1 MERYLN
7 PLIAISEASAVVSDV
22 TSSAAKDIR
31 YNIDSF
37 VENDENYMT
46 AAFNFLTSF
55 NEEYNVINKIFYR
68 SILESNGDPV
78 VVQEAFGNFFT
89 KFKEMISKFLNFIK
103 SLFVRFVTK
112 LNSMV
117 KSQKYLLKHKNDFK
131 RFTSKD
137 NFDISGYK
145 YTFDTNVPIINCQAA
160 YDAKFVFDSTK
171 SNTNFGL
178 SDLDLSDT
186 DKNAF
191 KEGNTTTNN
200 TVKTK
205 IKENSKQL
213 DSKIEEEFYDKF
225 RGEVLG
231 LDTNIDDA
239 DFSEECFAIYRN
251 GETTPESIEV
261 NSLYITA
268 ALKRIEDY
276 KKWVKNVEDTRDK
289 IEREYRKV
297 EKQVENFI
305 KSNKTSTEVSTLR
318 TVEYDNFG
326 TGSTTVTMTS
336 DAFSALDAYLKT
348 VTNQVQEMSNIHTI
362 AFSAKLQAMKDQF
375 TQDKSALYKALE
387 KCQTGAKLRAA
398 KEAAGEYY
406 DESREERGK
415 LWII

>member
-7 PLIAISEASAVVSDV
+7 PLIAISEASAVVNDV
-22 TSSAAKDIR
+22 TAAAAKDIR
-31 YNIDSF
+31 YDIDSF

-46 AAFNFLTSF
+46 TAFNFLTSF
-55 NEEYNVINKIFYR
+55 NEEYNTINKIFYR
-68 SILESNGDPV
+68 SILESNGNPV
-78 VVQEAFGNFFT
+78 VVQEAFGNFFS

-117 KSQKYLLKHKNDFK
+117 KSQKYLLKHKDDYK

-145 YTFDTNVPIINCQAA
+145 YTFDPNVPLINCQAA
-160 YDAKFVFDSTK
+160 YDAKFVFDSNKGT
-171 SNTNFGL
+171 TNFELDSLNL
-178 SDLDLSDT
+178 SQADA
-186 DKNAF
+186 KAF
-191 KEGNTTTNN
+191 KDGTATND
-200 TVKTK
+200 TVKTS
-205 IKENSKQL
+205 IETLRKQL
-213 DSKIEEEFYDKF
+213 DSKLEGDFYDVF
-225 RGEVLG
+225 RGQVLG
-231 LDTNIDDA
+231 TNTSIDDT

-251 GETTPESIEV
+251 GETTPETIEI

-276 KKWVKNVEDTRDK
+276 KKYVKKVEDTRDK
-289 IEREYRKV
+289 IEKEYRKV
-297 EKQVENFI
+297 EKQVEKFI
-305 KSNKTSTEVSTLR
+305 KSNKVSADTSSLR

-326 TGSTTVTMTS
+326 AGTTTVTMSS
-336 DAFSALDAYLKT
+336 DALSALDAYLKT

-375 TQDKSALYKALE
+375 TQDKAALYKALE

-406 DESREERGK
+406 DESREECGK